1 MLVLLLSCT
10 VSSLGPLHWVA
21 MLGVNLSILSYMY
34 LSYLGVNLSS
44 LSYFPGPVFLML
56 Q

>member
-10 VSSLGPLHWVA
+10 VSSLGPLHWVP
-21 MLGVNLSILSYMY
+21 MLGGNLSSLSYFF

-44 LSYFPGPVFLML
+44 LSYLPGAVFLML